1 MAEAT
6 LFVPVRRPGPS
17 SHADMRRPGSG
28 NGSGNNETI
37 AEFAGAVPYK
47 DPAEFDR
54 IRNALRIA
62 GLPE

>member
-1 MAEAT
+1 MPERAGLAPGTGGSHNDTITQFAEAA
-6 LFVPVRRPGPS
+6 P
-17 SHADMRRPGSG
+17 
-28 NGSGNNETI
+28 N
-37 AEFAGAVPYK
+37 K